1 MKTPI
6 QSSLVHR
13 LFAELEKLF
22 SSNGVILVLVILLTI
37 TMNVVSFV
45 SIKWLQAEWANE
57 YSLYETKD
65 KLYFNLYKASGYGG
79 FIHHFKNTVLR
90 NDSDTLKQ
98 LSDNYQTI
106 TQSLTTLQ
114 KMATSPE
121 EKRLIRQ
128 IEDTFQEYWGM
139 VPTLKQAIQEGWSP
153 ERTDALVKVSDRA
166 ALNALDELVRVNQR
180 LFNESFSKNQDLIDN
195 VRFYQ
200 TLSLT
205 VLLLLSL
212 LLLLFLKRK
221 AGLVKKV
228 QSLQKEI
235 LCYENLYEGTLDSM
249 VDACIIT
256 DAGGTIENFN
266 EITLQ
271 TFGYTSQELMGQ
283 RIELLIPE
291 GEHKDHHADY
301 MKSASMRKKVLF
313 KGRELKAL
321 KKDGSKISV
330 EITVT
335 PLSVSGQ
342 LKFVGIIHDITDR
355 VKLMEQLGSV
365 LLQLR
370 NEATKD
376 YLTGLMNR
384 KAFFEHA
391 EKVWS
396 LAKRNQQPLCLL
408 MLDIDLFKEINDT
421 YGHNSG
427 DEVLKGLAKLFE
439 HECRKED
446 LICRYGGEEFLI
458 LLESQPSN
466 GAIEFAH
473 RIRQAVEQ
481 AEIEVGDGLAL
492 QVTVSIGLVAVES
505 RHIPTMEE
513 LISLADKVLYQAK
526 SAGRNQV
533 AENILRD

>member
-22 SSNGVILVLVILLTI
+22 SSNGIILILVILLTI
-37 TMNVVSFV
+37 TMNAVSFV
-45 SIKWLQAEWANE
+45 SIKWLQTEWADE

-65 KLYFNLYKASGYGG
+65 KLYFDLYRESGYGG

-90 NDSDTLKQ
+90 NDEVPLKY
-98 LSDNYQTI
+98 LSDNYQVI
-106 TQSLTTLQ
+106 TQNLTALQ
-114 KMATSPE
+114 NMATSPE

-128 IEDTFQEYWGM
+128 IEETFQEYWEKL
-139 VPTLKQAIQEGWSP
+139 PILEQAVRENWSA
-153 ERTDALVKVSDRA
+153 EKTDRLVKVSDRA
-166 ALNALDELVRVNQR
+166 ALQALDELVKVNQQ
-180 LFNESFSKNQDLIDN
+180 LFNASFDKNQALIDN

-256 DAGGTIENFN
+256 DATGIIENFN

-271 TFGYTSQELMGQ
+271 TFGYESHELMGQ
-283 RIELLIPE
+283 RIEILIPE
-291 GEHKDHHADY
+291 GEHKQHHADY

-313 KGRELKAL
+313 KGRELKAQ
-321 KKDGSKISV
+321 KKDGSEISV

-335 PLSVSGQ
+335 PLSVNGQ

-355 VKLMEQLGSV
+355 MKLMEQLGAV

-396 LAKRNQQPLCLL
+396 LAKRNHEPLCML

-427 DEVLKGLAKLFE
+427 DRVLKGLAELFE

-458 LLESQPSN
+458 LLESQPAK
-466 GAIEFAH
+466 GAMEFAN
-473 RIRQAVEQ
+473 RIRQAVEV
-481 AEIEVGDGLAL
+481 AEMDIGEGVKI
-492 QVTVSIGLVAVES
+492 QITVSIGLVAVECDE
-505 RHIPTMEE
+505 IPSMEE
-513 LISLADKVLYQAK
+513 MISLADKVLYQAK
-526 SAGRNQV
+526 TNGRNQV
-533 AENILRD
+533 AENILHN

>member
-1 MKTPI
+1 VKTPI

-13 LFAELEKLF
+13 LFAELETLF
-22 SSNGVILVLVILLTI
+22 SSNGIILILVILLTI
-37 TMNVVSFV
+37 TMNAVSFV
-45 SIKWLQAEWANE
+45 SIKWLQTEWADE
-57 YSLYETKD
+57 YSLYEAKD
-65 KLYFNLYKASGYGG
+65 KLYFDLYRESGYGG

-90 NDSDTLKQ
+90 NDEVPLKL
-98 LSDNYQTI
+98 LSDNYQAI
-106 TQSLTTLQ
+106 TQNLTALQ
-114 KMATSPE
+114 NMATSPE

-128 IEDTFQEYWGM
+128 IEETFQEYWEKL
-139 VPTLKQAIQEGWSP
+139 PILEQAVRENWSA
-153 ERTDALVKVSDRA
+153 EKTDRLVKVSDRA
-166 ALNALDELVRVNQR
+166 ALQALDELVKVNQQ
-180 LFNESFSKNQDLIDN
+180 LFNASFDKNQALIDN

-256 DAGGTIENFN
+256 DATGIIENFN

-271 TFGYTSQELMGQ
+271 TFGYESHELMGQ
-283 RIELLIPE
+283 RIEVLIPE
-291 GEHKDHHADY
+291 GEHKQHHADY

-313 KGRELKAL
+313 KGRELKAQ
-321 KKDGSKISV
+321 KKDGSEISV

-335 PLSVSGQ
+335 PLSVNGQ

-355 VKLMEQLGSV
+355 MKLMEQLGAV

-396 LAKRNQQPLCLL
+396 LAKRNHEPLCML

-427 DEVLKGLAKLFE
+427 DRVLKGLAELFE

-458 LLESQPSN
+458 LLESQPAK
-466 GAIEFAH
+466 GAMEFAN
-473 RIRQAVEQ
+473 RIRQAVEV
-481 AEIEVGDGLAL
+481 AEMDIGEGVKI
-492 QVTVSIGLVAVES
+492 QITVSIGLVAVECDE
-505 RHIPTMEE
+505 IPSMEE
-513 LISLADKVLYQAK
+513 MISLADKVLYQAK
-526 SAGRNQV
+526 TNGRNQV
-533 AENILRD
+533 AENILHN

>member
-13 LFAELEKLF
+13 LFAELETLF
-22 SSNGVILVLVILLTI
+22 SSNGIILILVILLTI
-37 TMNVVSFV
+37 TMNAVSFV
-45 SIKWLQAEWANE
+45 SIKWLQTEWADE
-57 YSLYETKD
+57 YSLYEAKD
-65 KLYFNLYKASGYGG
+65 KLYFDLYRESGYGG

-90 NDSDTLKQ
+90 NDEVPLKH
-98 LSDNYQTI
+98 LSNNYQAI
-106 TQSLTTLQ
+106 TQNLTALQ
-114 KMATSPE
+114 NMATSPE

-128 IEDTFQEYWGM
+128 IEETFQEYWEKL
-139 VPTLKQAIQEGWSP
+139 PILEQAVRENWSAKK
-153 ERTDALVKVSDRA
+153 TDRLVKVSDRA
-166 ALNALDELVRVNQR
+166 ALQALDELVKVNQK
-180 LFNESFSKNQDLIDN
+180 LFNASFDKNQALIDN

-256 DAGGTIENFN
+256 DATGIIENFN

-271 TFGYTSQELMGQ
+271 TFGYESHELMGQ
-283 RIELLIPE
+283 RIEILIPE
-291 GEHKDHHADY
+291 GEHKQHHADY

-313 KGRELKAL
+313 KGRELKAQ
-321 KKDGSKISV
+321 KKDGSEISV

-335 PLSVSGQ
+335 PLSVNGQ

-355 VKLMEQLGSV
+355 MKLMEQLGAV

-396 LAKRNQQPLCLL
+396 LAKRNHEPLCML

-427 DEVLKGLAKLFE
+427 DRVLKGLAELFE

-458 LLESQPSN
+458 LLESQPAK
-466 GAIEFAH
+466 GAMEFAN
-473 RIRQAVEQ
+473 RIRQAVEV
-481 AEIEVGDGLAL
+481 AEMDIGEGVKI
-492 QVTVSIGLVAVES
+492 QITVSIGLVAVECDE
-505 RHIPTMEE
+505 IPSMEE
-513 LISLADKVLYQAK
+513 MISLADKVLYQAK
-526 SAGRNQV
+526 TNGRNQV
-533 AENILRD
+533 AENILHN

>member
-13 LFAELEKLF
+13 LFAELETLF
-22 SSNGVILVLVILLTI
+22 SSNGIILILVILLTI
-37 TMNVVSFV
+37 TMNAVSFV
-45 SIKWLQAEWANE
+45 SIKWLQTEWADE
-57 YSLYETKD
+57 YSLYEAKD
-65 KLYFNLYKASGYGG
+65 KLYFDLYRESGYGG

-90 NDSDTLKQ
+90 NDEVPLKL
-98 LSDNYQTI
+98 LSDNYQAI
-106 TQSLTTLQ
+106 TQNLTALQ
-114 KMATSPE
+114 NMATSPE

-128 IEDTFQEYWGM
+128 IEETFQEYWEKL
-139 VPTLKQAIQEGWSP
+139 PILEQAVRENWSA
-153 ERTDALVKVSDRA
+153 EKTDRLVKVSDRA
-166 ALNALDELVRVNQR
+166 ALQALDELVKVNQK
-180 LFNESFSKNQDLIDN
+180 LFNASFDKNQALIDN

-256 DAGGTIENFN
+256 DATGIIENFN

-271 TFGYTSQELMGQ
+271 TFGYESHELMGQ
-283 RIELLIPE
+283 RIEILIPE
-291 GEHKDHHADY
+291 GEHKQHHADY

-313 KGRELKAL
+313 KGRELKAQ
-321 KKDGSKISV
+321 KKDGSEISV

-335 PLSVSGQ
+335 PLSVNGQ

-355 VKLMEQLGSV
+355 MKLMEQLGAV

-396 LAKRNQQPLCLL
+396 LAKRNHEPLCML

-427 DEVLKGLAKLFE
+427 DRVLKGLAELFE

-458 LLESQPSN
+458 LLESQPAK
-466 GAIEFAH
+466 GAMEFAN
-473 RIRQAVEQ
+473 RIRQAVEV
-481 AEIEVGDGLAL
+481 AEMDIGEGVKI
-492 QVTVSIGLVAVES
+492 QITVSIGLVAVECDE
-505 RHIPTMEE
+505 IPSMKEM
-513 LISLADKVLYQAK
+513 ISLADKVLYQAK
-526 SAGRNQV
+526 TNGRNQV
-533 AENILRD
+533 AENILHN

>member
-1 MKTPI
+1 
-6 QSSLVHR
+6 
-13 LFAELEKLF
+13 
-22 SSNGVILVLVILLTI
+22 
-37 TMNVVSFV
+37 MNAVSFV
-45 SIKWLQAEWANE
+45 SIKWLQTEWADE
-57 YSLYETKD
+57 YSLYEAKD
-65 KLYFNLYKASGYGG
+65 KLYFDLYRESGYGG

-90 NDSDTLKQ
+90 NDEVPLKL
-98 LSDNYQTI
+98 LSDNYQAI
-106 TQSLTTLQ
+106 TQNLTALQ
-114 KMATSPE
+114 NMATSPE

-128 IEDTFQEYWGM
+128 IEETFQEYWEKL
-139 VPTLKQAIQEGWSP
+139 PILEQAVRENWSA
-153 ERTDALVKVSDRA
+153 EKTDRLVKVSDRA
-166 ALNALDELVRVNQR
+166 ALQALDELVKVNQQ
-180 LFNESFSKNQDLIDN
+180 LFNASFDKNQALIDN

-256 DAGGTIENFN
+256 DATGIIENFN

-271 TFGYTSQELMGQ
+271 TFGYESHELMGQ
-283 RIELLIPE
+283 RIEILIPE
-291 GEHKDHHADY
+291 GEHKQHHADY

-313 KGRELKAL
+313 KGRELKAQ
-321 KKDGSKISV
+321 KKDGSEISV

-335 PLSVSGQ
+335 PLSVNGQ

-355 VKLMEQLGSV
+355 MKLMEQLGAV

-396 LAKRNQQPLCLL
+396 LAKRNHEPLCML

-427 DEVLKGLAKLFE
+427 DRVLKGLAELFE

-458 LLESQPSN
+458 LLESQPAK
-466 GAIEFAH
+466 GAMEFAN
-473 RIRQAVEQ
+473 RIRQAVEV
-481 AEIEVGDGLAL
+481 AEMDIGEGVKI
-492 QVTVSIGLVAVES
+492 QITVSIGLVAVECDE
-505 RHIPTMEE
+505 IPSMEE
-513 LISLADKVLYQAK
+513 MISLADKVLYQAK
-526 SAGRNQV
+526 TNGRNQV
-533 AENILRD
+533 AENILHN

>member
-13 LFAELEKLF
+13 LFAELETLF
-22 SSNGVILVLVILLTI
+22 SSNGIILILVILLTI
-37 TMNVVSFV
+37 TMNAVSFV
-45 SIKWLQAEWANE
+45 SIKWLQTEWADE
-57 YSLYETKD
+57 YSLYEAKD
-65 KLYFNLYKASGYGG
+65 KLYFDLYRESGYGG

-90 NDSDTLKQ
+90 NDEVPLKL
-98 LSDNYQTI
+98 LSDNYQAI
-106 TQSLTTLQ
+106 TQNLTALQ
-114 KMATSPE
+114 NMATSPE

-128 IEDTFQEYWGM
+128 IEETFQEYWEKL
-139 VPTLKQAIQEGWSP
+139 PILEQAVRENWSA
-153 ERTDALVKVSDRA
+153 EKTDRLVKVSDRA
-166 ALNALDELVRVNQR
+166 ALQALDELVKVNQQ
-180 LFNESFSKNQDLIDN
+180 LFNASFDKNQALIDN

-256 DAGGTIENFN
+256 DATGIIENFN

-271 TFGYTSQELMGQ
+271 TFGYESHELMGQ
-283 RIELLIPE
+283 RIEILIPE
-291 GEHKDHHADY
+291 GEHKQHHADY

-313 KGRELKAL
+313 KGRELKAQ
-321 KKDGSKISV
+321 KKDGSEISV

-335 PLSVSGQ
+335 PLSVNGE

-355 VKLMEQLGSV
+355 MKLMEQLGAV

-396 LAKRNQQPLCLL
+396 LAKRNHEPLCML

-427 DEVLKGLAKLFE
+427 DRVLKGLAELFE

-458 LLESQPSN
+458 LLESQPAK
-466 GAIEFAH
+466 GAMEFAN
-473 RIRQAVEQ
+473 RIRQAVEV
-481 AEIEVGDGLAL
+481 AEMDIGEGVKI
-492 QVTVSIGLVAVES
+492 QITVSIGLVAVECDE
-505 RHIPTMEE
+505 IPSMEE
-513 LISLADKVLYQAK
+513 MISLADKVLYQAK
-526 SAGRNQV
+526 TNGRNQV
-533 AENILRD
+533 AENILHN

>member
-1 MKTPI
+1 VKTPI

-22 SSNGVILVLVILLTI
+22 SSNGIILILVILLTI
-37 TMNVVSFV
+37 TMNAVSFV
-45 SIKWLQAEWANE
+45 SIKWLQTEWADE

-65 KLYFNLYKASGYGG
+65 KLYFDLYRESGYGG

-90 NDSDTLKQ
+90 NDEVPLKY
-98 LSDNYQTI
+98 LSDNYQAI
-106 TQSLTTLQ
+106 TQNLTALQ
-114 KMATSPE
+114 NMATSPE

-128 IEDTFQEYWGM
+128 IEETFQEYWEKL
-139 VPTLKQAIQEGWSP
+139 PILEQAVRENWSA
-153 ERTDALVKVSDRA
+153 EKTDRLVKVSDRA
-166 ALNALDELVRVNQR
+166 ALQALDELVKVNQQ
-180 LFNESFSKNQDLIDN
+180 LFNASFDKNQALIDN

-256 DAGGTIENFN
+256 DATGIIENFN

-271 TFGYTSQELMGQ
+271 TFGYESHELMGQ
-283 RIELLIPE
+283 RIEILIPE
-291 GEHKDHHADY
+291 GEHKQHHADY

-313 KGRELKAL
+313 KGRELKAQ
-321 KKDGSKISV
+321 KKDGSEISV

-335 PLSVSGQ
+335 PLSVNGQ

-355 VKLMEQLGSV
+355 MKLMEQLGAV

-396 LAKRNQQPLCLL
+396 LAKRNHEPLCML

-427 DEVLKGLAKLFE
+427 DRVLKGLAELFE

-458 LLESQPSN
+458 LLESQPAK
-466 GAIEFAH
+466 GAMEFAN
-473 RIRQAVEQ
+473 RIRQAVEV
-481 AEIEVGDGLAL
+481 AEMDIGEGVKI
-492 QVTVSIGLVAVES
+492 QITVSIGLVAVECDE
-505 RHIPTMEE
+505 IPSMEE
-513 LISLADKVLYQAK
+513 MISLADKVLYQAK
-526 SAGRNQV
+526 TNGRNQV
-533 AENILRD
+533 AENILHN

>member
-22 SSNGVILVLVILLTI
+22 SSNGIILILVILLTI
-37 TMNVVSFV
+37 TMNAVSFV
-45 SIKWLQAEWANE
+45 SIKWLQTEWADE

-65 KLYFNLYKASGYGG
+65 KLYFDLYRESGYGG

-90 NDSDTLKQ
+90 NDEVPLKY
-98 LSDNYQTI
+98 LSDNYQAI
-106 TQSLTTLQ
+106 TQNLTALQ
-114 KMATSPE
+114 NMATSPE

-128 IEDTFQEYWGM
+128 IEETFQEYWEKL
-139 VPTLKQAIQEGWSP
+139 PILEQAVRENWSA
-153 ERTDALVKVSDRA
+153 EKTDRLVKVSDRA
-166 ALNALDELVRVNQR
+166 ALQALDELVKVNQQ
-180 LFNESFSKNQDLIDN
+180 LFNASFDKNQALIDN

-256 DAGGTIENFN
+256 DATGIIENFN

-271 TFGYTSQELMGQ
+271 TFGYESHELMGQ
-283 RIELLIPE
+283 RIEILIPE
-291 GEHKDHHADY
+291 GEHKQHHADY

-313 KGRELKAL
+313 KGRELKAQ
-321 KKDGSKISV
+321 KKDGSEISV

-335 PLSVSGQ
+335 PLSVNGQ

-355 VKLMEQLGSV
+355 MKLMEQLGAV

-396 LAKRNQQPLCLL
+396 LAKRNHEPLCML

-427 DEVLKGLAKLFE
+427 DRVLKGLAELFE

-458 LLESQPSN
+458 LLESQPAK
-466 GAIEFAH
+466 GAMEFAN
-473 RIRQAVEQ
+473 RIRQAVEV
-481 AEIEVGDGLAL
+481 AEMDIGEGVKI
-492 QVTVSIGLVAVES
+492 QITVSIGLVAVECDE
-505 RHIPTMEE
+505 IPSMEE
-513 LISLADKVLYQAK
+513 MISLADKVLYQAK
-526 SAGRNQV
+526 TNGRNQV
-533 AENILRD
+533 AENILHN

>member
-22 SSNGVILVLVILLTI
+22 SSNGIILILVILLTI
-37 TMNVVSFV
+37 TMNAVSFV
-45 SIKWLQAEWANE
+45 SIKWLQTEWADE
-57 YSLYETKD
+57 YSLYEAKD
-65 KLYFNLYKASGYGG
+65 KLYFDLYRESGYGG

-90 NDSDTLKQ
+90 NDEVPLKL
-98 LSDNYQTI
+98 LSDNYQAI
-106 TQSLTTLQ
+106 TQNLTALQ
-114 KMATSPE
+114 NMATSPE

-128 IEDTFQEYWGM
+128 IEETFQEYWEKL
-139 VPTLKQAIQEGWSP
+139 PILEQAVRENWSA
-153 ERTDALVKVSDRA
+153 EKTDRLVKVSDRA
-166 ALNALDELVRVNQR
+166 ALQALDELVKVNQQ
-180 LFNESFSKNQDLIDN
+180 LFNASFDKNQALIDN

-256 DAGGTIENFN
+256 DATGIIENFN

-271 TFGYTSQELMGQ
+271 TFGYESHELMGQ
-283 RIELLIPE
+283 RIEILIPE
-291 GEHKDHHADY
+291 GEHKQHHADY

-313 KGRELKAL
+313 KGRELKAQ
-321 KKDGSKISV
+321 KKDGSEISV

-335 PLSVSGQ
+335 PLSVNGQ

-355 VKLMEQLGSV
+355 MKLMEQLGAV

-396 LAKRNQQPLCLL
+396 LAKRNHEPLCML

-427 DEVLKGLAKLFE
+427 DRVLKGLAELFE

-458 LLESQPSN
+458 LLESQPAK
-466 GAIEFAH
+466 GAMEFAN
-473 RIRQAVEQ
+473 RIRQAVEV
-481 AEIEVGDGLAL
+481 AEMDIGEGVKI
-492 QVTVSIGLVAVES
+492 QITVSIGLVAVECDE
-505 RHIPTMEE
+505 IPSMEE
-513 LISLADKVLYQAK
+513 MISLADKVLYQAK
-526 SAGRNQV
+526 TNGRNQV
-533 AENILRD
+533 AENILHN

>member
-13 LFAELEKLF
+13 LFAELETLF
-22 SSNGVILVLVILLTI
+22 SSNGIILILVILLTI
-37 TMNVVSFV
+37 TMNAVSFV
-45 SIKWLQAEWANE
+45 SIKWLQTEWADE
-57 YSLYETKD
+57 YSLYEAKD
-65 KLYFNLYKASGYGG
+65 KLYFDLYRESGYGG

-90 NDSDTLKQ
+90 NDEVPLKL
-98 LSDNYQTI
+98 LSDNYQAI
-106 TQSLTTLQ
+106 TQNLTALQ
-114 KMATSPE
+114 NMATSPE

-128 IEDTFQEYWGM
+128 IEETFQEYWEKL
-139 VPTLKQAIQEGWSP
+139 PILEQAVRENWSA
-153 ERTDALVKVSDRA
+153 EKTDRLVKVSDRA
-166 ALNALDELVRVNQR
+166 ALQALDELVKVNQQ
-180 LFNESFSKNQDLIDN
+180 LFNASFDKNQALIDN

-256 DAGGTIENFN
+256 DATGIIENFN

-271 TFGYTSQELMGQ
+271 TFGYESHELMGQ
-283 RIELLIPE
+283 RIEILIPE
-291 GEHKDHHADY
+291 GEHKQHHADY

-313 KGRELKAL
+313 KGRELKAQ
-321 KKDGSKISV
+321 KKDGSEISV

-335 PLSVSGQ
+335 PLSVNGQ

-355 VKLMEQLGSV
+355 MKLMEQLGAV

-396 LAKRNQQPLCLL
+396 LAKRNHEPLCML

-427 DEVLKGLAKLFE
+427 DRVLKGLAELFE

-458 LLESQPSN
+458 LLESQPAK
-466 GAIEFAH
+466 GAMEFAN
-473 RIRQAVEQ
+473 RIRQAVEV
-481 AEIEVGDGLAL
+481 AEMDIGEGVKI
-492 QVTVSIGLVAVES
+492 QITVSIGLVAVECDE
-505 RHIPTMEE
+505 IPSMEE
-513 LISLADKVLYQAK
+513 MISLADKVLYQAK
-526 SAGRNQV
+526 TNGRNQV
-533 AENILRD
+533 AENILHN

>member
-13 LFAELEKLF
+13 LFAELETLF
-22 SSNGVILVLVILLTI
+22 SSNGIILILVILLTI
-37 TMNVVSFV
+37 TMNAVSFV
-45 SIKWLQAEWANE
+45 SIKWLQTEWADE
-57 YSLYETKD
+57 YSLYEAKD
-65 KLYFNLYKASGYGG
+65 KLYFDLYRESGYGG

-90 NDSDTLKQ
+90 NDEVPLKL
-98 LSDNYQTI
+98 LSDNYQAI
-106 TQSLTTLQ
+106 TQNLTALQ
-114 KMATSPE
+114 NMATSPE

-128 IEDTFQEYWGM
+128 IEETFQEYWEKL
-139 VPTLKQAIQEGWSP
+139 PILEQAVRENWSA
-153 ERTDALVKVSDRA
+153 EKTDRLVKVSDRA
-166 ALNALDELVRVNQR
+166 ALQALDELVKVNQQ
-180 LFNESFSKNQDLIDN
+180 LFNASFDKNQALIDN

-256 DAGGTIENFN
+256 DATGIIENFN

-271 TFGYTSQELMGQ
+271 TFGYESHELMGQ
-283 RIELLIPE
+283 RIEILIPE
-291 GEHKDHHADY
+291 GEHKQHHADY

-313 KGRELKAL
+313 KGRELKAQ
-321 KKDGSKISV
+321 KKDGSEISV

-335 PLSVSGQ
+335 PLSVNGQ

-355 VKLMEQLGSV
+355 MKLMEQLGAV

-396 LAKRNQQPLCLL
+396 LAKRNHEPLCML

-427 DEVLKGLAKLFE
+427 DRVLKGLAELFE

-458 LLESQPSN
+458 LLESQPAK
-466 GAIEFAH
+466 GAMEFAN
-473 RIRQAVEQ
+473 RIRQAVEV
-481 AEIEVGDGLAL
+481 AEMDIGEGVKI
-492 QVTVSIGLVAVES
+492 QITVSIGLVAVECDE
-505 RHIPTMEE
+505 IPSMEE
-513 LISLADKVLYQAK
+513 MISLADKLLYQTK
-526 SAGRNQV
+526 TNGRNQV
-533 AENILRD
+533 AENILHN

>member
-1 MKTPI
+1 VKTPI

-13 LFAELEKLF
+13 LFAELETLF
-22 SSNGVILVLVILLTI
+22 SSNGIILILVILLTI
-37 TMNVVSFV
+37 TMNAVSFV
-45 SIKWLQAEWANE
+45 SIKWLQTEWADE
-57 YSLYETKD
+57 YSLYEAKD
-65 KLYFNLYKASGYGG
+65 KLYFDLYRESGYGG

-90 NDSDTLKQ
+90 NDEVPLKH
-98 LSDNYQTI
+98 LSDNYQAI
-106 TQSLTTLQ
+106 TQNLTALQ
-114 KMATSPE
+114 NMATSPE

-128 IEDTFQEYWGM
+128 IEETFQEYWEKL
-139 VPTLKQAIQEGWSP
+139 PILEQAVRENWSAKK
-153 ERTDALVKVSDRA
+153 TDRLVKVSDRA
-166 ALNALDELVRVNQR
+166 ALQALDELVKVNQQ
-180 LFNESFSKNQDLIDN
+180 LFNASFDKNQALIDN

-256 DAGGTIENFN
+256 DATGIIENFN

-271 TFGYTSQELMGQ
+271 TFGYESHELMGQ
-283 RIELLIPE
+283 RIEILIPE
-291 GEHKDHHADY
+291 GEHKQHHADY

-313 KGRELKAL
+313 KGRELKAQ
-321 KKDGSKISV
+321 KKDGSEISV

-335 PLSVSGQ
+335 PLSVNGQ

-355 VKLMEQLGSV
+355 MKLMEQLGAV

-396 LAKRNQQPLCLL
+396 LAKRNHEPLCML

-427 DEVLKGLAKLFE
+427 DRVLKGLAELFE

-458 LLESQPSN
+458 LLESQPAK
-466 GAIEFAH
+466 GAMEFAN
-473 RIRQAVEQ
+473 RIRQAVEV
-481 AEIEVGDGLAL
+481 AEMDIGEGVKI
-492 QVTVSIGLVAVES
+492 QITVSIGLVAVECDE
-505 RHIPTMEE
+505 IPSMEE
-513 LISLADKVLYQAK
+513 MISLADKVLYQAK
-526 SAGRNQV
+526 TNGRNQV
-533 AENILRD
+533 AENILHN

>member
-13 LFAELEKLF
+13 LFAELETLF
-22 SSNGVILVLVILLTI
+22 SSNGIILILVILLTI
-37 TMNVVSFV
+37 TMNAVSFV
-45 SIKWLQAEWANE
+45 SIKWLQTEWADE
-57 YSLYETKD
+57 YSLYEAKD
-65 KLYFNLYKASGYGG
+65 KLYFDLYRESGYGG

-90 NDSDTLKQ
+90 NDEVPLKH
-98 LSDNYQTI
+98 LSDNYQAI
-106 TQSLTTLQ
+106 TQNLTALQ
-114 KMATSPE
+114 NMATSPE

-128 IEDTFQEYWGM
+128 IEETFQEYWEKL
-139 VPTLKQAIQEGWSP
+139 PILEQAVRENWSAKK
-153 ERTDALVKVSDRA
+153 TDRLVKVSDRA
-166 ALNALDELVRVNQR
+166 ALQALDELVKVNQK
-180 LFNESFSKNQDLIDN
+180 LFNASFDKNQALIDN

-256 DAGGTIENFN
+256 DATGIIENFN

-271 TFGYTSQELMGQ
+271 TFGYESHELMGQ
-283 RIELLIPE
+283 RIEILIPE
-291 GEHKDHHADY
+291 GEHKQHHADY

-313 KGRELKAL
+313 KGRELKAQ
-321 KKDGSKISV
+321 KKDGSEISV

-335 PLSVSGQ
+335 PLSVNGQ

-355 VKLMEQLGSV
+355 MKLMEQLGAV

-396 LAKRNQQPLCLL
+396 LAKRNHEPLCML

-427 DEVLKGLAKLFE
+427 DRVLKGLAELFE

-458 LLESQPSN
+458 LLESQPAK
-466 GAIEFAH
+466 GAMEFAN
-473 RIRQAVEQ
+473 RIRQAVEV
-481 AEIEVGDGLAL
+481 AEMDIGEGVKI
-492 QVTVSIGLVAVES
+492 QITVSIGLVAVECDE
-505 RHIPTMEE
+505 IPSMEE
-513 LISLADKVLYQAK
+513 MISLADKVLYQAK
-526 SAGRNQV
+526 TNGRNQV
-533 AENILRD
+533 AENILHN

>member
-13 LFAELEKLF
+13 LFAELETLF
-22 SSNGVILVLVILLTI
+22 SSNGIILILVILLTI
-37 TMNVVSFV
+37 TMNAVSFV
-45 SIKWLQAEWANE
+45 SIKWLQTEWADE
-57 YSLYETKD
+57 YSLYEAKD
-65 KLYFNLYKASGYGG
+65 KLYFDLYRESGYGG

-90 NDSDTLKQ
+90 NDEVPLKL
-98 LSDNYQTI
+98 LSDNYQAI
-106 TQSLTTLQ
+106 TQNLTALQ
-114 KMATSPE
+114 NMATSPE

-128 IEDTFQEYWGM
+128 IEETFQEYWEKL
-139 VPTLKQAIQEGWSP
+139 PILEQAVRENWSA
-153 ERTDALVKVSDRA
+153 EKTDRLVKVSERA
-166 ALNALDELVRVNQR
+166 ALQALDELVKVNQQ
-180 LFNESFSKNQDLIDN
+180 LFNASFDKNQALIDN

-256 DAGGTIENFN
+256 DATGIIENFN

-271 TFGYTSQELMGQ
+271 TFGYESHELMGQ
-283 RIELLIPE
+283 RIEILIPE
-291 GEHKDHHADY
+291 GEHKQHHADY

-313 KGRELKAL
+313 KGRELKAQ
-321 KKDGSKISV
+321 KKDGSEISV

-335 PLSVSGQ
+335 PLSVNGQ

-355 VKLMEQLGSV
+355 MKLMEQLGAV

-396 LAKRNQQPLCLL
+396 LAKRNHEPLCML

-427 DEVLKGLAKLFE
+427 DRVLKGLAELFE

-458 LLESQPSN
+458 LLESQPAK
-466 GAIEFAH
+466 GAMEFAN
-473 RIRQAVEQ
+473 RIRQAVEV
-481 AEIEVGDGLAL
+481 AEMDIGEGVKI
-492 QVTVSIGLVAVES
+492 QITVSIGLVAVECDE
-505 RHIPTMEE
+505 IPSMEE
-513 LISLADKVLYQAK
+513 MISLADKLLYQAK
-526 SAGRNQV
+526 TNGRNQV
-533 AENILRD
+533 AENILHN